1 MAARAQV
8 DISKCVIKTF
18 TVKAASSV
26 TEGYAVKIDGD
37 GIVLNCSA
45 GDAANGIALESGA
58 AGTQVMVALANCGGL
73 VAVKVGTGGATAG
86 LYGAAVADGIAN
98 AGALG
103 GGTTLVNIVC
113 QFLQTGIAGDVVG
126 AIPLSLPVV
135 T

>member
-1 MAARAQV
+1 MATRALV
-8 DISKCVIKTF
+8 DLSKCTIKTF

-26 TEGYAVKIDGD
+26 TEGYAVKFEDGQ
-37 GIVLNCSA
+37 IALNCSA

-58 AGTQVMVALANCGGL
+58 AGTQVQVALANCGGL

-86 LYGAAVADGIAN
+86 LYGAAVANGVAD

-113 QFLQTGIAGDVVG
+113 QFLQTGVAGDVVG
-126 AIPLSLPVV
+126 AIPLSIPAV